1 MIFFLAFFAHPKI
14 FKLDSRHCNF
24 MLLGGGFCSIFLKNA
39 GTHIGKQLSYLGFKW
54 TFWSLFFFF
63 LGVVTYFIII
73 IILLFSF
80 LFFNWGLFLR
90 LSGRVQSGYNSRI
103 KASTMIAIAF

>member
-63 LGVVTYFIII
+63 SGGSYILYYYYYFIIF
-73 IILLFSF
+73 FSF
-80 LFFNWGLFLR
+80 F
-90 LSGRVQSGYNSRI
+90 
-103 KASTMIAIAF
+103 